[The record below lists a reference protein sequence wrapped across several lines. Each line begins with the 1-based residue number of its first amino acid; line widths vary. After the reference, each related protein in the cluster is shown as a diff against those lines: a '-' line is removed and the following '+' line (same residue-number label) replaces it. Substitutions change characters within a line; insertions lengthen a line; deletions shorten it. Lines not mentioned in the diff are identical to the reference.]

1 MAAATLAPFDFGAAA
16 QRGELLQYATSRLF
30 GGDFRRNLV
39 LFIPFGVLLHHE
51 GRRRSWKLLPL
62 TVVIATSAFLLSATI
77 ECAQAFLPSRF
88 SSLTDVFANT
98 VGALIGTAVDR
109 AWGAPVVSF
118 ANSLRMRTSSR
129 SLAGITAAWAAIAI
143 VFSGAL
149 QTRTQLSNWRVDYPL
164 LIGNEETGDRPW
176 RGRVL
181 TLILMDAPTAVAS
194 VRRFANG
201 EDIVLPGTT
210 IAAFDLTAGAPY
222 TDAAGN
228 VPKLHAVHRAGTS
241 WLRSDGTAATLAR
254 RLRANNA
261 FTIRARVA
269 SDDSSQDYAARIISN
284 SVSTWRRNF
293 MLGQQG
299 DDLVVRLSTPLTGD
313 DGARVRMHLPDVFS
327 TKEVRD
333 ILVTYDGATLL
344 AAVHAGQIVS
354 RMALGPGSAVGASI
368 VPYGINA
375 EQIPLFDIAY
385 LAALFLPPAALIGVL
400 GQNRRD
406 RIRLAVGYL
415 FAFTVLLEIALTT
428 IGGRAFAWSNIGLS
442 GGTGTLVLLA
452 VIGAVSAPGCR
463 HQAKQTSWFP
473 VHPRVRI

>member
-1 MAAATLAPFDFGAAA
+1 MGATTLAPFDFGAGA
-16 QRGELLQYATSRLF
+16 QRGALLQDATSRLF

-51 GRRRSWKLLPL
+51 GRRRSWTPLPL
-62 TVVIATSAFLLSATI
+62 TVVIAASAFLLSATI

-109 AWGAPVVSF
+109 AWGTPVVAF
-118 ANSLRMRTSSR
+118 ASSLRMKTSPR
-129 SLAGITAAWAAIAI
+129 RLAGIIAAWGAIAL
-143 VFSGAL
+143 VLSGAL
-149 QTRTQLSNWRVDYPL
+149 QTQTQLSNWSVDYPL

-181 TLILMDAPTAVAS
+181 MLTLVDAPTAVAS
-194 VRRFANG
+194 VRRFADG

-228 VPKLHAVHRAGTS
+228 APELRAVHRAGAS
-241 WLRSDGTAATLAR
+241 WLRSDGPAAILAQ
-254 RLRANNA
+254 RLRASNA
-261 FTIRARVA
+261 FSIRVRVA
-269 SDDSSQDYAARIISN
+269 SDDSNPHDVARIVSN
-284 SVSTWRRNF
+284 SVSPFRRNF
-293 MLGQQG
+293 TLGQLG
-299 DDLVVRLSTPLTGD
+299 DDLIIRLRTPITGD
-313 DGARVRMHLPDVFS
+313 NGVRFQMDVPDVFS

-344 AAVHAGQIVS
+344 AALDGGHRVS
-354 RMALGPGSAVGASI
+354 RMALGPGSAVAASI
-368 VPYGINA
+368 ARDEIITD
-375 EQIPLFDIAY
+375 QIPLFDIAY
-385 LAALFLPPAALIGVL
+385 FGALFLPPAALIGVL
-400 GQNRRD
+400 GHSRRD

-415 FAFTVLLEIALTT
+415 FAFTVLLEITLTT
-428 IGGRAFAWSNIGLS
+428 IGGRVFDWSNIGVS
-442 GGTGTLVLLA
+442 GGTGALVLLV